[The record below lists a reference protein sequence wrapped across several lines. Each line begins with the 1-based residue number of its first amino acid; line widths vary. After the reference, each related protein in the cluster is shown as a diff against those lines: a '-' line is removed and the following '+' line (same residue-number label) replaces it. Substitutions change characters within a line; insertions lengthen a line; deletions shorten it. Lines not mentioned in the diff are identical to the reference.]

1 MLELPLVLLL
11 SIIFTFITYLFS
23 LFFIKKLNITHP
35 KNRSLIFIYVMLT
48 ALMIFSIATPLL
60 GTPQTT
66 EDTEEISSDHQY
78 TQSIIIIDVIHD
90 ESAQEDHTLCL
101 PVVTKEK
108 TDIVYS
114 DEWKQI
120 PWQSVEQ
127 FDKET
132 ENSLPSSFCLVG
144 TRTIQYELPLSI
156 QQEAFDSDY
165 TYPTALDIPPSQTMG
180 EPSSTTTDDVSL
192 LSLFWQV
199 NILLLSIGMGYFIL
213 SLTIGKIYLLRSMH
227 ATKCTDHAVLSLIG
241 EITAEFHLKMPRV
254 YTYEGKPNAFI
265 FTYPTTLVFSNELS
279 RILTREEL
287 KLTFRH
293 ELAHIKN
300 KDMLLKPL
308 LQTLRIIFFYNPF
321 IHLAYYRI
329 IKEREFLADHYH
341 IWSKSQK
348 VTYME
353 ALLKIHKHP
362 LAHSRPSVPS
372 FLTNSFTMPLF
383 HNPLKRLSITERFDR
398 LFNEMK
404 RKSICTL
411 IVCIL
416 LLFTNISIFS
426 LADNIIGQSIDN
438 SQDIDDTYESSSGAW
453 YLIESYTLEYRSGGI
468 VSEGQSHTSPAHE
481 FISRIILFSYQ
492 DTEDNCLYQQ
502 ILFLSLPASSE
513 MFNGYQ
519 SIPCCDPSVP
529 F

>member
-1 MLELPLVLLL
+1 MLELLLVLLL
-11 SIIFTFITYLFS
+11 SIIFTFVTYLFS
-23 LFFIKKLNITHP
+23 LFFIKKLKITHP

-60 GTPQTT
+60 GTSQTT
-66 EDTEEISSDHQY
+66 EGPQEISSDHQY
-78 TQSIIIIDVIHD
+78 TQSIIIIDIIHD
-90 ESAQEDHTLCL
+90 ERAQEDHTLCL
-101 PVVTKEK
+101 PVLTKEK
-108 TDIVYS
+108 TNLLYS

-120 PWQSVEQ
+120 PWQSIEQ

-132 ENSLPSSFCLVG
+132 ENNLPLSFCLVG
-144 TRTIQYELPLSI
+144 TRTIQYEIPLSI
-156 QQEAFDSDY
+156 QQETFDSERE
-165 TYPTALDIPPSQTMG
+165 YPTALDIPPSQTIG
-180 EPSSTTTDDVSL
+180 GPSSTTTADVSL
-192 LSLFWQV
+192 LSLFWQI
-199 NILLLSIGMGYFIL
+199 NILLLFIGMGYFIL

-227 ATKCTDHAVLSLIG
+227 ATKCTDHTILSLIG

-254 YTYEGKPNAFI
+254 YTYEGKPNAFV

-279 RILTREEL
+279 RLLTREEL

-300 KDMLLKPL
+300 KDMLLKPM

-329 IKEREFLADHYH
+329 MKEREFLADHYH

-416 LLFTNISIFS
+416 LLFTNISLFS
-426 LADNIIGQSIDN
+426 LAENIIGQPTDKYADSN
-438 SQDIDDTYESSSGAW
+438 DTFGSSSGAW
-453 YLIESYTLEYRSGGI
+453 YLIESYTLEYRTDGI
-468 VSEGQSHTSPAHE
+468 VSEGQSLTYPTHE
-481 FISRIILFSYQ
+481 FVSRIILFSYQ
-492 DTEDNCLYQQ
+492 DNQDNCLYQQ
-502 ILFLSLPASSE
+502 ILFMSLPATSE

-519 SIPCCDPSVP
+519 GIPCCDPSVP